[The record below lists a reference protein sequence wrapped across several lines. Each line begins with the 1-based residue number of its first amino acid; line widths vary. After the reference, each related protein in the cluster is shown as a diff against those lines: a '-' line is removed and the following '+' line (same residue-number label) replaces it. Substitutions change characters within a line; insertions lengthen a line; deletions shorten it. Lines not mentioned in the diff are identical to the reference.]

1 MANTTSTTIP
11 APWSWR
17 PSSYW
22 DGNDGSW
29 NTFIIEVGTPQQ
41 PFRVLPSTAGQET
54 WVLNA
59 AGCTANDPVNC
70 TYTRGALGD
79 STGYDT
85 NASSTWVPN
94 GIFSLTAQETV
105 LGYTGNGAY
114 GFDAIKLGN
123 ESHALS
129 LDHQVIASIA
139 DKSYYLAQFGLGHKP
154 INFTTFTNPLDSYM
168 TNLVGKGMIP
178 SSSFGY
184 TAGAAYRGK
193 APASLTLGGYDT
205 SRFTP
210 SNVSF
215 AMNGDDSRPLQV
227 GVQKISAQNTLLGSA
242 ELLPS
247 TTYHFID
254 STVPHIWLPDDAI
267 AAFTRAFGLNYD
279 NTTDLFLVNDTVRSD
294 LLTLQP
300 SVTFTLAT
308 DAGDSSAVTQT
319 VSLPYAAFDLQAS
332 YPFYDTPTNYFP
344 IRRAVNDTQYTIG
357 RTFLQEAYIT
367 VDWERQNFTVAQTT
381 FDTLDSPKL
390 VPILSIEEA
399 AARNAT
405 SIQQARTGSGL
416 GGGAIAGI
424 VVGAIVLLAF
434 IAVAV
439 LFGLRRRRRRQQ
451 IPASASDAQHD
462 YDDDSKMTFS
472 GHATELH
479 SDSPA
484 SEMPAYHTKDTAEL
498 HGASAWRGAYG
509 KDQQDFAGHYGSL
522 TQNAANRGALP
533 VEAPGCEG
541 RRYELPD
548 R

>member
-1 MANTTSTTIP
+1 MANTTSAIIP
-11 APWSWR
+11 APWSWK

-29 NTFIIEVGTPQQ
+29 NTFIVEVGTPQQ

-59 AGCTANDPVNC
+59 AGCTANDPADC
-70 TYTRGALGD
+70 AYTRGALNG

-85 NASSTWVPN
+85 NSSSSWVPN

-105 LGYTGNGAY
+105 LGYTGNGLY
-114 GFDAIKLGN
+114 GFDDATLGSD
-123 ESHALS
+123 SHALS
-129 LDHQVIASIA
+129 LQHQVIAGIA
-139 DKSYYLAQFGLGHKP
+139 DKSYFLGQFGLGHKS
-154 INFTTFTNPLDSYM
+154 INFTTFTNPLESYM

-184 TAGAAYRGK
+184 TAGAAYRDQ

-215 AMNGDDSRPLQV
+215 PMNGDDSRPLQV
-227 GVQKISAQNTLLGSA
+227 GVQKISAQNTLVGTA
-242 ELLPS
+242 ELQPS

-279 NTTDLFLVNDTVRSD
+279 NTTELFLVNDTARSE

-300 SVTFTLAT
+300 SVTFTLAS

-319 VSLPYAAFDLQAS
+319 ISLPYAALDLQAS

-357 RTFLQEAYIT
+357 RTFLQEAYLT

-381 FDTLDSPKL
+381 FDTLDTPRL
-390 VPILSIEEA
+390 VPILSIEDA
-399 AARNAT
+399 ATRNAT
-405 SIQQARTGSGL
+405 STQQAQTGPGL
-416 GGGAIAGI
+416 SGGAIAGI
-424 VVGAIVLLAF
+424 VVGAIVLLAV

-439 LFGLRRRRRRQQ
+439 LFGLRRRRRQDH
-451 IPASASDAQHD
+451 IPVSASNDWQDH
-462 YDDDSKMTFS
+462 DDDSEMTFS

-479 SDSPA
+479 SGSPA
-484 SEMPAYHTKDTAEL
+484 SEMPANHTKDAAEV
-498 HGASAWRGAYG
+498 HGTSAWSGAYD
-509 KDQQDFAGHYGSL
+509 KEKQDFVGHHGSS
-522 TQNAANRGALP
+522 TRIPVNRGVSP
-533 VEAPGCEG
+533 VEAPGSEG
-541 RRYELPD
+541 RRYELPES
-548 R
+548 

>member
-1 MANTTSTTIP
+1 MANSTSTTIP
-11 APWSWR
+11 APWSWT

-29 NTFIIEVGTPQQ
+29 NTFIVEVGTPPQ

-59 AGCTANDPVNC
+59 AGCTGNDPANC

-85 NASSTWVPN
+85 NASSSWVPN

-114 GFDAIKLGN
+114 GFDVITLGN
-123 ESHALS
+123 NSHALS
-129 LDHQVIASIA
+129 LEHQVIAGIA
-139 DKSYYLAQFGLGHKP
+139 DKSYYLGQFGLGHKS

-168 TNLVGKGMIP
+168 TNLVGKDMIP

-184 TAGAAYRGK
+184 TAGAAYKDK
-193 APASLTLGGYDT
+193 APASLTLGGYDS

-227 GVQKISAQNTLLGSA
+227 GVQRISAQNTLIGTA

-247 TTYHFID
+247 TTYHFVD

-267 AAFTRAFGLNYD
+267 TAFTRAFGLNYD
-279 NTTDLFLVNDTVRSD
+279 NTTDLFLVNDTVRGE
-294 LLTLQP
+294 LLKLQP

-319 VSLPYAAFDLQAS
+319 VALPYAAFDLQAS

-357 RTFLQEAYIT
+357 RTLLQEAYLT
-367 VDWERQNFTVAQTT
+367 VDWERQNFTIAQTT
-381 FDTLDSPKL
+381 FDELDNPRL
-390 VPILSIEEA
+390 VPILSIEDA
-399 AARNAT
+399 ATRNAT
-405 SIQQARTGSGL
+405 STQQAQTGSGL
-416 GGGAIAGI
+416 SGGAIAGI
-424 VVGAIVLLAF
+424 VVGAVVLLAI
-434 IAVAV
+434 IAAAV
-439 LFGLRRRRRRQQ
+439 LFGLRRRRRQDQ
-451 IPASASDAQHD
+451 IPVSASDNQQH
-462 YDDDSKMTFS
+462 YDDDSELRFS

-484 SEMPAYHTKDTAEL
+484 SEMPANHTRDAAEV
-498 HGASAWRGAYG
+498 HGTSAWSGAYG
-509 KDQQDFAGHYGSL
+509 KEKQDFVGHYGSS
-522 TQNAANRGALP
+522 TQNAANRGVSP
-533 VEAPGCEG
+533 VEAPGSEG
-541 RRYELPD
+541 RRYELLD